1 MNRGRGTP
9 SRQPAGSTGDGDRG
23 ELVPERLRQTLP
35 AATARTWGALSPHLP
50 GELYLAGGTAI
61 AVHLRHRKSSDLD
74 FFYHDAAVDLDEL
87 AERLLALGPFAVTR
101 QASGTLRGVFGETK
115 VEFLHAD
122 EVRAQRLLE
131 EPTVVAGLRVAGRR
145 DLMAMKLKVIGDRGE
160 LRDYF
165 DVMRLDQEG
174 SISLED
180 GIPLFLE
187 RYGLSPA
194 DEALTHLVRGL
205 GYLDDITEDEALPIG
220 KEDLSAWWR
229 RRQAKLVRE
238 LGRLG

>member
-1 MNRGRGTP
+1 M
-9 SRQPAGSTGDGDRG
+9 
-23 ELVPERLRQTLP
+23 
-35 AATARTWGALSPHLP
+35 
-50 GELYLAGGTAI
+50 AGGTAI